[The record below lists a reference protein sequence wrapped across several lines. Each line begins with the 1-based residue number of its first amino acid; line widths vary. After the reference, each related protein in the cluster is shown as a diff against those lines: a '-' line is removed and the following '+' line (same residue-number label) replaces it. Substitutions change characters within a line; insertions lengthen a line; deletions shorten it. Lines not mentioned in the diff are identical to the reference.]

1 MTIPWELMAH
11 CERFEH
17 LLSGKNK
24 LTLKGTQGVKINTLY
39 LMVSGILCLFAC
51 ACGRNPIPMLVEGLF
66 AGPTSENVPGIYEG
80 KNYGG
85 KERIVLRKD
94 GTFSHSFMRDGSV
107 VVTNDGT
114 WLLQKDSMEIVFSSA
129 TQQAWPSISPAET
142 GNSRYLKIWEG
153 SSCSLTY
160 YRDFGRKDVGNA
172 ANLFY
177 SLDSPEEY
185 CLWKTSEFTETP
197 QE

>member
-1 MTIPWELMAH
+1 MNCMRKQMKTPGTV
-11 CERFEH
+11 
-17 LLSGKNK
+17 SGK
-24 LTLKGTQGVKINTLY
+24 LPFLVF
-39 LMVSGILCLFAC
+39 SWILCLLSC
-51 ACGRNPIPMLVEGLF
+51 ACGRNPISMLVEGLF

-85 KERIVLRKD
+85 EERIVLRKD
-94 GTFSHSFMRDGSV
+94 GTFSHSFVRDGSV

-114 WLLQKDSMEIVFSSA
+114 WLLQKSSMEILFSSA

-142 GNSRYLKIWEG
+142 DNSRYLKIWEG
-153 SSCSLTY
+153 NSCSLTY
-160 YRDFGRKDVGNA
+160 YRDFGRKDAGNA

-185 CLWKTSEFTETP
+185 WLWKTPENPEEQNQRAPSP
-197 QE
+197 